1 MVVQCHSYYSLSF
14 SFSIL
19 HRPAPLSSICAC
31 GLAVVSQYFASL
43 LGASRAQAIDARS
56 TLMIELQSKEAQI
69 VEIEERYRV
78 IKSGT
83 GLSKASDTKR
93 NVIASPSDEA
103 VMHAMH
109 HLVAICLQF
118 QLYPLLFVHLIIVLG
133 FSAVAPLGEMA
144 YNTTL

>member
-1 MVVQCHSYYSLSF
+1 MVW
-14 SFSIL
+14 
-19 HRPAPLSSICAC
+19 
-31 GLAVVSQYFASL
+31 AVVVS
-43 LGASRAQAIDARS
+43 
-56 TLMIELQSKEAQI
+56 
-69 VEIEERYRV
+69 
-78 IKSGT
+78 T

-133 FSAVAPLGEMA
+133 FWALAL
-144 YNTTL
+144 